1 MPFLTFFE
9 NTGYNA
15 VNGPL
20 PNSPASKA
28 LNIGGT
34 GETVYPGGQIE
45 IEDIYD
51 PIHLSQ
57 VSVPAR
63 AFAIEAGLDV
73 IDYMRLDMQQYGGSY
88 FYSVTD
94 WRYSSS
100 DVIIF
105 QLLLDPFQ
113 TFQIDRSRLVYYSG
127 LKKVHLPNGIVRRVN
142 TPEVMT
148 SPGITDDLYRLT
160 APPVYHV
167 DAIDHPGTAEFESV
181 KLIALAVDPENIAKN
196 DLVATITEI
205 ASSTDGTQVQKLKAG
220 ENINVP
226 RPSIIT
232 FNYPPLNGSITGA
245 GKMKYNTEGYSLFL
259 LRTSESSPDLVIQAA
274 NKMLALNMADA
285 IIGAYEIPRTM
296 CTTKTHSSSWYD
308 RIDIEGRASFYST
321 PFKPRALYPDMPW
334 AEIMYA
340 CPEYTFT
347 LAGSCSGDTL
357 TDAAVNCDGNVYR
370 FVDPRPDGR
379 PYYILT
385 RKTQI
390 ATTNIEQTI
399 AALQSRAIAGA
410 PWQPVAITLKGAAG
424 ADFAALSTT
433 IAQQRIRDNLDTV
446 TKQYSSPGLSFV
458 SSLNGMV
465 GMNDK
470 GGISVGNPSGVISSG
485 ISAIAQAFTN
495 PELYRNPFTGA
506 GPSEQ
511 DMAWI
516 SPIARA
522 KQQAG
527 RALIDEALS
536 FASRYG
542 YVTPTIKSQPQ
553 TSLQQAIG
561 NGAVFTA
568 QVPSTIDMARFGHI
582 FAMFGRACSI
592 VIGGDV
598 ELKPAETAPCVFV
611 QEEVADVGGG
621 MARQL
626 MRDRLANGYRF
637 WIQPGKGKDFG
648 DPADYWEVSG

>member
-1 MPFLTFFE
+1 MPVLTFFE

-28 LNIGGT
+28 LNIGGS
-34 GETVYPGGQIE
+34 GETVYPGGQVTIE
-45 IEDIYD
+45 RIYD

-57 VSVPAR
+57 VSVPATSFTI
-63 AFAIEAGLDV
+63 AAGLDV
-73 IDYMRLDMQQYGGSY
+73 IDYMRLDMQQYGDSY
-88 FYSVTD
+88 FYAVTD

-113 TFQIDRSRLVYYSG
+113 TFQISRSRLVYYDG
-127 LKKVHLPNGIVRRVN
+127 LKQVQLPKGIVRRTN
-142 TPEVMT
+142 SPEVMA
-148 SPGITDDLYRLT
+148 SPGVTDDLYRLT
-160 APPVYHV
+160 APPVYHS
-167 DAIDHPGTAEFESV
+167 DAIDAAGTSTFEGV
-181 KLIALAVDPENIAKN
+181 KLIALAVDPQDIFSEE
-196 DLVATITEI
+196 LVAQIQETVEDGGKTITKI
-205 ASSTDGTQVQKLKAG
+205 KSG
-220 ENINVP
+220 ENINTPDPTVV
-226 RPSIIT
+226 T
-232 FNYPPLNGSITGA
+232 FNYPPLSGSLSGA
-245 GKMKYNTEGYSLFL
+245 GSMKYDTEGYSLFL
-259 LRTSESSPDLVIQAA
+259 LKQGEGTKDVMIEAA
-274 NKMLALNMADA
+274 NKLHALNMGDA
-285 IIGAYEIPRTM
+285 VIGAYEIPRNM
-296 CTTKTHSSSWYD
+296 CEPHTISGK
-308 RIDIEGRASFYST
+308 RQINIDGLASFYIT

-340 CPEYTFT
+340 CPDFTYT
-347 LAGSCSGDTL
+347 LAGACSGDTL
-357 TDAAVNCDGNVYR
+357 ADAAVNCDGNVYR

-379 PYYILT
+379 PYYILA
-385 RKTQI
+385 RKTQV
-390 ATTNIEQTI
+390 ATTNMEQTI

-410 PWQPVAITLKGAAG
+410 TWQPVAITLKGAAG
-424 ADFAALSTT
+424 SEFAALNTT
-433 IAQQRIRDNLDTV
+433 IAQQRIRDNLETV
-446 TKQYSSPGLSFV
+446 TKQYSTPGLNFISG
-458 SSLNGMV
+458 LNGMV

-470 GGISVGNPSGVISSG
+470 GGIAVGNPSGVISSG
-485 ISAIAQAFTN
+485 VSAIAQAFTN
-495 PELYRNPFTGA
+495 PELYRNPITGS

-568 QVPSTIDMARFGHI
+568 QVPSAIDMARFGHI
-582 FAMFGRACSI
+582 YAMFGRACSI
-592 VIGGDV
+592 VIGGSAT
-598 ELKPAETAPCVFV
+598 LKPAANAPCVFI

-621 MARQL
+621 MPRQL

-637 WIQPGKGKDFG
+637 WIKAGAGKDFG
-648 DPADYWEVSG
+648 DPSDYWEESE